1 MFGPTFANLGNLQ
14 TENAI
19 IIKESDHMGKIFF
32 KDLYGSLKLNVC
44 EYTFEGTT
52 KSWPTPSRCRSPRRS
67 YSPPS

>member
-44 EYTFEGTT
+44 EYTFEGTM
-52 KSWPTPSRCRSPRRS
+52 KLWPTPSRCRSPRRS